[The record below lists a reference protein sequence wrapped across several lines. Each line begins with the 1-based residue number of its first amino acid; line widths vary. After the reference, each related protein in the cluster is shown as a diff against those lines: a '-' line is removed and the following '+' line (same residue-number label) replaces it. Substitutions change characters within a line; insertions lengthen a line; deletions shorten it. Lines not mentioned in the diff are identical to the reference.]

1 MKTIC
6 IILAVAGFC
15 LPASAQSEISTVSYL
30 KVDRQAVT
38 NEIAFPEKT
47 IMKAIDEKMVQLGYK
62 GKDSK
67 GFTVYRSVRL
77 PELGNGEYDLYFMA
91 ERKSRRNKDNSTVT
105 LMISKG
111 PDNFATTKDDAALF
125 ASAKQYLENIVGM
138 ITAYDLEMQITEQQ
152 DAVNTADKKYND
164 LIDEGQS
171 LEKKKK
177 NIEKD
182 IENNKK
188 NQESQL
194 ADIEKQKQK
203 LETLKAG
210 RKQ

>member
-1 MKTIC
+1 
-6 IILAVAGFC
+6 
-15 LPASAQSEISTVSYL
+15 
-30 KVDRQAVT
+30 VDRQAVT

-47 IMKAIDEKMVQLGYK
+47 IMKAIDDKMVQLGYK

-111 PDNFATTKDDAALF
+111 GDNFATSKDDAGLF
-125 ASAKQYLENIVGM
+125 ADAKKYLENIVVM
-138 ITAYDLEMQITEQQ
+138 ITAYDLEMKITEQQ
-152 DAVNTADKKYND
+152 GAVTDADKKYND
-164 LIDEGQS
+164 LIEESQS
-171 LEKKKK
+171 LEKKRQH
-177 NIEKD
+177 IEKD
-182 IENNKK
+182 IEDNKK
-188 NQESQL
+188 NQENQL

-203 LETLKAG
+203 LETLKTG